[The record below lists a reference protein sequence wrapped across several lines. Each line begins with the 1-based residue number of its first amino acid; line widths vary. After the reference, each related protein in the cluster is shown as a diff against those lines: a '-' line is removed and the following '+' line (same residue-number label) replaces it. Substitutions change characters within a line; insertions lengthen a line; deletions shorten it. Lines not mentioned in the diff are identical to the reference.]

1 MSVTDIGGISFAAV
15 VLALVLTVAALRL
28 LPPRADS
35 QQGQSSYLMNQLI
48 AKTGEADKAKIE
60 NQELRAEVATLRV
73 KINALEAQVSDLWAM
88 LRNQG
93 IRIDET
99 RAATNAAYN
108 EPRKASI
115 RVPLDVTLSEDIPF
129 RDWLTAHF
137 DLDDLRTLCADM
149 KLAEFPQSMKLEQAA
164 TYTVFEARKNGKLSA
179 LESVALDKRPHVA
192 AW

>member
-1 MSVTDIGGISFAAV
+1 MNVSDIGGISFAAV
-15 VLALVLTVAALRL
+15 VLALVLTVAVLRM

-48 AKTGEADKAKIE
+48 EKTGEADRAKSE
-60 NQELRAEVATLRV
+60 NQELRAEVQTLRV
-73 KINALEAQVSDLWAM
+73 KVNALEAQVSDLWAM

-108 EPRKASI
+108 EPRKAATRI
-115 RVPLDVTLSEDIPF
+115 PADVTLSEDIPF
-129 RDWLTAHF
+129 RDWLVAHF
-137 DLDDLRTLCADM
+137 DDADLRTLCADM
-149 KLAEFPQSMKLEQAA
+149 KLSAPPQSFKIEDAA
-164 TYTVFEARKNGKLSA
+164 THVVHEARKNGKLSA
-179 LESVALDKRPHVA
+179 LEQVALDKRQHVP

>member
-1 MSVTDIGGISFAAV
+1 MNVSDIAGASFAAV
-15 VLALVLTVAALRL
+15 VVALVLTVGALRL

-35 QQGQSSYLMNQLI
+35 QQGQSAYLMQQLI
-48 AKTGEADKAKIE
+48 AKTGEADRAKIE
-60 NQELRAEVATLRV
+60 NRELRAEVQTLRV

-108 EPRKASI
+108 EPRKAATRI
-115 RVPLDVTLSEDIPF
+115 PADVTLSEDIPF
-129 RDWLTAHF
+129 RDWLIAHF
-137 DLDDLRTLCADM
+137 DLDDLRTLCADL
-149 KLAEFPQSMKLEQAA
+149 KLAEFPHSMKLEQAA
-164 TYTVFEARKNGKLSA
+164 TNTVFEARKNGKLSA
-179 LESVALDKRPHVA
+179 LEQVALDKRPHVA

>member
-1 MSVTDIGGISFAAV
+1 MSVADIWGISFAVV
-15 VLALVLTVAALRL
+15 VLALVLTVAALRM

-99 RAATNAAYN
+99 HAATNAAYN

>member
-1 MSVTDIGGISFAAV
+1 MNVTDIGGISFAAV
-15 VLALVLTVAALRL
+15 VLALVLVSAALRL

-48 AKTGEADKAKIE
+48 TKTGEADRAKAE

-93 IRIDET
+93 IRIDEN

-108 EPRKASI
+108 EPRRAGVRI
-115 RVPLDVTLSEDIPF
+115 PLDVTLSEDIPF

-137 DLDDLRTLCADM
+137 DADELRTLCADM
-149 KLAEFPQSMKLEQAA
+149 KLSDPPAVMKLEQVA
-164 TYTVFEARKNGKLSA
+164 THTVFEARKTGKLSA
-179 LESVALDKRPHVA
+179 LEQVALDKRPHVA

>member
-1 MSVTDIGGISFAAV
+1 MNVADIWGISFAAV

-73 KINALEAQVSDLWAM
+73 KINALESQVSDLWAM
-88 LRNQG
+88 LMAQG
-93 IRIDET
+93 IRIDDT

-108 EPRKASI
+108 EPRRAAVRI
-115 RVPLDVTLSEDIPF
+115 PLDVTLSEDIPF

>member
-60 NQELRAEVATLRV
+60 NQELRAEVATLHV

>member
-1 MSVTDIGGISFAAV
+1 MNVADIGGISFAAV
-15 VLALVLTVAALRL
+15 VIALVLTVAALRM

-60 NQELRAEVATLRV
+60 NQELRAEVATLHV

>member
-1 MSVTDIGGISFAAV
+1 MNVADIGGISFAAV

-48 AKTGEADKAKIE
+48 AKTGEADQAKAE
-60 NQELRAEVATLRV
+60 NQELRAEVATLRI

-88 LRNQG
+88 LRAQG
-93 IRIDET
+93 IRIDDT

-108 EPRKASI
+108 EPRRAGV

>member
-1 MSVTDIGGISFAAV
+1 MNVADIGGISFAAV

-48 AKTGEADKAKIE
+48 AKTGEADQAAAE
-60 NQELRAEVATLRV
+60 NRELRAEVATLRI

-88 LRNQG
+88 LRAQG
-93 IRIDET
+93 IRIDDT

-108 EPRKASI
+108 EPRKAAV
-115 RVPLDVTLSEDIPF
+115 RPVADVTLSDDVPF
-129 RDWLTAHF
+129 RDWLVEHF
-137 DLDDLRTLCADM
+137 DDADLRTLSADLR
-149 KLAEFPQSMKLEQAA
+149 LAPPPQSFKIEDAA
-164 TYTVFEARKNGKLSA
+164 THVVHEARKNGKLSA
-179 LESVALDKRPHVA
+179 LEQVALDKRPHVP